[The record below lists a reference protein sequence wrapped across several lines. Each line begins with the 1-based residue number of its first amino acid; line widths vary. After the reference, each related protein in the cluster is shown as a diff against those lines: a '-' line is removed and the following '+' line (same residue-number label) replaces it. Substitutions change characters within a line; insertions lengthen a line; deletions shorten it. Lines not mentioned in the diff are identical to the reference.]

1 MVGAITAGVAI
12 TTAGVEATTMV
23 GTIIAIGNF
32 LPAESEEAASVGG
45 LLFSPI
51 DESHLR
57 RAGLFQVDR
66 V

>member
-45 LLFSPI
+45 LLFSLI
-51 DESHLR
+51 ARESFAPCGALPGR
-57 RAGLFQVDR
+57 
-66 V
+66 